1 MLSKGS
7 RNHMRS
13 FYGNLKS
20 LGFTY
25 VPQFISQSE
34 LDVIINS
41 AIERGF

>member
-1 MLSKGS
+1 
-7 RNHMRS
+7 MRS

-25 VPQFISQSE
+25 VPQFITQSD
-34 LDVIINS
+34 LDAIINS